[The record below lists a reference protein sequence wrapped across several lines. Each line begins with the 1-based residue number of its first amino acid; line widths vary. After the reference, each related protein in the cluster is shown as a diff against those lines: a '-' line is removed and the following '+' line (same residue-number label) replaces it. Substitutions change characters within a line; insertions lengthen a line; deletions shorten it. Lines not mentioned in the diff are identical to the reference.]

1 MSQKDER
8 ELNQFLFETSG
19 ISEFKG
25 SKKFRKEF
33 LEEKS
38 EHPWATDQVIAMI
51 VGDHMR
57 KEKMK
62 GDQAYF
68 KK

>member
-1 MSQKDER
+1 MSQKDEK
-8 ELNQFLFETSG
+8 ELNQFLFETSSL
-19 ISEFKG
+19 SEFKR

-33 LEEKS
+33 FEEKS
-38 EHPWATDQVIAMI
+38 EHPWAADQVIAMI

-62 GDQAYF
+62 GDQAY
-68 KK
+68 KKE

>member
-19 ISEFKG
+19 ISELKRN
-25 SKKFRKEF
+25 KQFRKQF
-33 LEEKS
+33 LDEKS

-62 GDQAYF
+62 GDQAYQ
-68 KK
+68 KE